1 MNGNG
6 NEATIETA
14 LEALRAQT
22 AQLKS
27 LTDSW
32 TDMGHA
38 TAELIRRSATAR
50 APRKA
55 PPPVSIQLRQFAK
68 VLADKVAATAE
79 MLSDDQRARVAAIV
93 PAFTFAVLANEP
105 DVIALVTRW
114 LDLAPEKISRDLA
127 SNLDAIERRFA
138 S

>member
-1 MNGNG
+1 MNGK
-6 NEATIETA
+6 EATIETA

-22 AQLKS
+22 SQVKS

-32 TDMGHA
+32 ADMGHA
-38 TAELIRRSATAR
+38 TAALMLRAATAR
-50 APRKA
+50 APRQA
-55 PPPVSIQLRQFAK
+55 PPPVSTRLRRFAK
-68 VLADKVAATAE
+68 VLADKVTATAE
-79 MLSDDQRARVAAIV
+79 LLSDDQRARVAAIV

-114 LDLAPEKISRDLA
+114 LDLAPDEIARDLA